1 MDGDLGSLM
10 QSVLSDPEQM
20 AKITQLAQGLMGQSG
35 GESAKNGDAAAP
47 EGETPGAEPSNPTPS
62 GIPSEGR
69 ILSALTKALA
79 AGKTGSRST
88 ALLTAMRPYLRPEK
102 QGKLDRALEVAR
114 MVHIAGLVMGEL
126 GGGRHGV

>member
-35 GESAKNGDAAAP
+35 GESAPSGGDAAA
-47 EGETPGAEPSNPTPS
+47 EGEAPAAEPGASAA

-79 AGKTGSRST
+79 AGKTGSRSA
-88 ALLTAMRPYLRPEK
+88 ALLTAMRPYLRSEK
-102 QGKLDRALEVAR
+102 QAKLDRALEVTR